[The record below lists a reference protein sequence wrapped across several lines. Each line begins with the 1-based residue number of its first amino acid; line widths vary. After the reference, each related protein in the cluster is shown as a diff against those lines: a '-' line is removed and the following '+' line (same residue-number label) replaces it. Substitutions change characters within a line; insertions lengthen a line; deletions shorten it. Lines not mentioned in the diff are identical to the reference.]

1 MLLLVHQ
8 GPGAGLEGR
17 SPRRGGRGMT
27 DGLSC
32 LGLPPGLLS
41 WTMRLGDPRGWLLC
55 GGEGRYRDK
64 TGSVWE
70 LEQVAVPALPLA
82 SWLTLGRKLGPPA
95 SVSSSVQKESINH
108 KLFAACRAL
117 GE

>member
-1 MLLLVHQ
+1 MVVV
-8 GPGAGLEGR
+8 
-17 SPRRGGRGMT
+17 
-27 DGLSC
+27 
-32 LGLPPGLLS
+32 
-41 WTMRLGDPRGWLLC
+41 W
-55 GGEGRYRDK
+55 GEGRYRDK